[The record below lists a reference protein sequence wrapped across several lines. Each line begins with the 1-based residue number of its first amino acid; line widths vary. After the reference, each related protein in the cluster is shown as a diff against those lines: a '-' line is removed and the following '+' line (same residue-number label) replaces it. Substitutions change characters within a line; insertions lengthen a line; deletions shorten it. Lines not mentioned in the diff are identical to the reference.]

1 MSSSQALAIGDM
13 LDGRYRIHKVL
24 GQGGMGRVYMAND
37 TRLANRPVAAKEM
50 ILGDGIQEQKA
61 IEDFNREARVLATLT
76 HPSIPQ
82 VIDYFAERGRHYLVM
97 EFVAGGDLQHQLDAL
112 GVGGRIDEAKTIVW
126 ARQIL
131 EVLQFLH
138 SQEPPIIYR
147 DLKPANIM
155 IDQHGRAM
163 LVDFGIARFLPPGG
177 RGTQIGSVGYAPP
190 EQYLGKMEPRS
201 DLYALAA
208 TMHHLLTGRDPQLEP
223 PFSFPPI
230 RQLVPSISA
239 QTAAVVMR
247 ALDKEIDKRPRSA
260 REMRDLLPNPGADET
275 GPSATLP
282 SAQGA
287 PARSGGMEAMATI
300 VLNRPLAPARVSA
313 NAQFETQRSLEL
325 PRAPIMPRPAP
336 LSPPRIPAPPAA
348 SSTAKTADLGLKS
361 KPITSQP
368 KPGSVSSQASKGA
381 SRARK
386 SRSAVSARVAAALSS
401 VREKL
406 AAGAATRETPH
417 SQATREASMPLFEP
431 RISTDATR
439 VTPRNGSAPMAAKT
453 PEVAPAT
460 AWLIAAADGARF
472 GIAGVRAVIGRAEG
486 PADGVDIDL
495 SRLRRG
501 VDRVSRR
508 HAEII
513 KRGIDYFIRDLG
525 SLNGTYISGR
535 GRLGRDQLCKLK
547 DRDEVVLGGAK
558 LEFRKS

>member
-1 MSSSQALAIGDM
+1 M

-112 GVGGRIDEAKTIVW
+112 GVGGRIDEAKTILW

-260 REMRDLLPNPGADET
+260 REMRDLLPNPDADET
-275 GPSATLP
+275 GVSASAPSARG
-282 SAQGA
+282 AQ
-287 PARSGGMEAMATI
+287 PRSSGMEAMATI
-300 VLNRPLAPARVSA
+300 VLNRPLAPARISG
-313 NAQFETQRSLEL
+313 NAQVETQRSLEL
-325 PRAPIMPRPAP
+325 PRVPMVARPAAVSPPLRPAP
-336 LSPPRIPAPPAA
+336 PSA

-361 KPITSQP
+361 KPAPPPS
-368 KPGSVSSQASKGA
+368 KPGAASSMAGKGV
-381 SRARK
+381 ARPRR
-386 SRSAVSARVAAALSS
+386 SRSAVSARVVAALSS

-406 AAGAATRETPH
+406 AANAATRETPH
-417 SQATREASMPLFEP
+417 AAATRQDSMPLFQP
-431 RISTDATR
+431 RISTDANAR
-439 VTPRNGSAPMAAKT
+439 LRRNGASGAAPKT
-453 PEVAPAT
+453 PEIAAVN

-472 GIAGVRAVIGRAEG
+472 GIAGARAVIGRAEG
-486 PADGVDIDL
+486 SADGIDIDL

-513 KRGIDYFIRDLG
+513 KRGLDYFIRDLG

-558 LEFRKS
+558 LEFRKT